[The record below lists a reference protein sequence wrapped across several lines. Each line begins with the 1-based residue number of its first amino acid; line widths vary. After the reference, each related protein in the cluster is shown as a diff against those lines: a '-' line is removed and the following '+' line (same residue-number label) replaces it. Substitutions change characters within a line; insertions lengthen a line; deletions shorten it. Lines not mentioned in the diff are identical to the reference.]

1 LASHNRVQ
9 FCFVLGKNLYLFR
22 SRGEVGGT
30 RRPEKNSHG
39 KKLYCRN
46 AVVEQNSN
54 CNCNCSRSQYAEL
67 YSNGRAIQGAKRYL
81 MHSPRRNWSPQRK
94 TTPNPRKQYFHP
106 IIISSPQIHVG
117 RGVHGGVTF
126 RGVERHPTTSVEP
139 PKSPDLHLSLDALGR
154 PVHRIPRSSPWIRRP
169 MSPVAQSPVSQSPK
183 VPERPD
189 GQGTAKRRRTRG
201 PRPPSHHA
209 CVACKARKVRCDAVR
224 PTCSY
229 CTARNIDCV
238 YPPTFK
244 RASCSEAYVAS
255 PLSPTDRLLLLH
267 FSQSCCFLGE
277 PTV

>member
-1 LASHNRVQ
+1 MPSCIPMAARPSKAESVTSGIPRVGTG
-9 FCFVLGKNLYLFR
+9 VRSGKQLR
-22 SRGEVGGT
+22 TRG
-30 RRPEKNSHG
+30 
-39 KKLYCRN
+39 RN
-46 AVVEQNSN
+46 
-54 CNCNCSRSQYAEL
+54 
-67 YSNGRAIQGAKRYL
+67 
-81 MHSPRRNWSPQRK
+81 
-94 TTPNPRKQYFHP
+94 FHP
-106 IIISSPQIHVG
+106 IISSPQIHAG

-154 PVHRIPRSSPWIRRP
+154 TVHRIPRSSPWIRRP

-267 FSQSCCFLGE
+267 FRSHVASLESRLSEFE
-277 PTV
+277 AR